1 MGAGIAA
8 SPHCAERRICQISC
22 LRSQGNLTQELRLTS
37 SGVASHLIASSRG
50 RNPIA
55 LPQRAGPKTSLP
67 FRPTGPGQARAI
79 RCSAALLGMASFR
92 VSLRSPKI
100 RRPPEAASRDRKTIS
115 SGASSRLAPESPE
128 GNFPIACRRRSDLR
142 PPAASSFRFRLS
154 DEAGTA
160 VPITHA
166 QCASRPSRGSEIIGC
181 KPVDYVDIGQK
192 PRNLFEPAAT
202 AVTEGE

>member
-92 VSLRSPKI
+92 VSLRSPAV
-100 RRPPEAASRDRKTIS
+100 RRPSGAASRDRKTIS
-115 SGASSRLAPESPE
+115 SGASSRLAPESSE
-128 GNFPIACRRRSDLR
+128 GNFPLPAGGDRVLSHLPHLHSVAGFPMR
-142 PPAASSFRFRLS
+142 PGP
-154 DEAGTA
+154 
-160 VPITHA
+160 
-166 QCASRPSRGSEIIGC
+166 PSRSQLDSDSVSRVAPSEKYGC

-192 PRNLFEPAAT
+192 PRNFFESAAT
-202 AVTEGE
+202 AVIEGQ